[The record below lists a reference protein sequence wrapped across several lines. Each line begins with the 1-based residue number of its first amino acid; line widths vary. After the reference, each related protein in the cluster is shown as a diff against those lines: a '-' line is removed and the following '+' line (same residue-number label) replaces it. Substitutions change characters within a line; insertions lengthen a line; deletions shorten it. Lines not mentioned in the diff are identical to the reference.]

1 MWYIYKERPAY
12 QLTLGMEQKEMYYH
26 LSLREY
32 LDNTVEVSVSKRIL
46 EQEAKF
52 ITSKEFS
59 HGLRVAFDQMS
70 FIIIP
75 SSSCI
80 GTRDAKGEDIL
91 FGCIEHAV
99 SSHVSCLVAVFD
111 DDDGPEKSR
120 VAGSVTRNMSKGPSN
135 PGGCARKGG
144 SNEINWNLVCV
155 CQGLSDG
162 DQILVDRPVGPAN
175 NGSR

>member
-1 MWYIYKERPAY
+1 
-12 QLTLGMEQKEMYYH
+12 MYYH

-32 LDNTVEVSVSKRIL
+32 LDNTVKVSVPQRIL
-46 EQEAKF
+46 DNKAKL
-52 ITSKEFS
+52 ITSKELS
-59 HGLRVAFDQMS
+59 HGLRVAFDQVS

-75 SSSCI
+75 SSCSI

-120 VAGSVTRNMSKGPSN
+120 VGHSVTRNMSEGPSN

-144 SNEINWNLVCV
+144 SNEINCNLIGV
-155 CQGLSDG
+155 
-162 DQILVDRPVGPAN
+162 
-175 NGSR
+175 